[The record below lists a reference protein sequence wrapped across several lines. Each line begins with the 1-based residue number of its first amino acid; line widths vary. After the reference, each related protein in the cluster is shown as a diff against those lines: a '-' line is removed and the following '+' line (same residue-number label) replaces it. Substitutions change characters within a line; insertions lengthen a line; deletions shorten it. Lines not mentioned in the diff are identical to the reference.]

1 MDKEGG
7 WRLLSLL
14 LLPFYFV
21 IPARR
26 ATEVVIYMKHSYSS
40 LSVPSLAGYSSFF
53 SFLLLFILEKGGRD
67 REKEKT
73 QVSYNASALFFLF
86 LPPCLL

>member
-53 SFLLLFILEKGGRD
+53 FFLIIIYFRKGGTRQ
-67 REKEKT
+67 RERK
-73 QVSYNASALFFLF
+73 NASQL
-86 LPPCLL
+86 